1 MKAAKILL
9 RIASILMFTHLI
21 GHSIGQNGWK
31 NATDPVQKEVGRQM
45 MGPKFPFM
53 GVSRSMG
60 DYFDGYGYITSAAL
74 LLFIVLLWIASSAV
88 SLAAAFLTRVVLTLA
103 FGLLAISIVEFIYF
117 FPFAAGTT
125 LLASLLVF
133 MSWYRLSALPGS
145 PLSR

>member
-9 RIASILMFTHLI
+9 RIASILMLTHLI
-21 GHSIGQNGWK
+21 GHSLGQNGWK

-60 DYFDGYGYITSAAL
+60 DYFDGYGYSASVSM
-74 LLFIVLLWIASSAV
+74 LLFIVLLWIASCAV
-88 SLAAAFLTRVVLTLA
+88 SLAADLLTRLVLTLA
-103 FGLLAISIVEFIYF
+103 LGLLAISIVEYVYF

-133 MSWYRLSALPGS
+133 MSWYRLGAIKD
-145 PLSR
+145 